1 MMPKPKKTGS
11 RTRNQCKKEAK
22 RLARRKKQRRGDN
35 YQRYQAVKDALKE
48 FYPGEPTG
56 NLARHLNTMAW
67 MISGIVG
74 SKRVNYPEIAKKCPD
89 GTKPSSREKRYYRWV
104 INERVDYTTYYA
116 PYAVALLL
124 NLCNGTLALAID
136 GSEVGRGCLALMV
149 SLIYKG
155 RALPLCWLVVKGSKG
170 HFPEE
175 THIALVQQV
184 AQLIP
189 EETDVIF
196 LGDGEF
202 DGIEL
207 QQTIEDY
214 HWQYVCRTAKDTVI
228 TDQDDEFKGQQL
240 GLGPGDI
247 TSIPDVYFTHELY
260 GPVHVIAW
268 WNKEY
273 KDPIFLVT
281 NMDLAEEA
289 CYWYKKRFR
298 IETFFSDQKSRGF
311 HLHKSH
317 LDKPQRLATLMI
329 AACLAY
335 IWMVFLGTFAKQTG
349 WHKVIHRTDRCDL
362 SLFQLGLSLLEYF
375 LNEGIPIPVAFQMDI
390 HLRGVPH
397 PLPDDF

>member
-1 MMPKPKKTGS
+1 MKKPQKTGNP
-11 RTRNQCKKEAK
+11 TRQQRKKENK
-22 RLARRKKQRRGDN
+22 RLARRHKKYNGDN
-35 YQRYQAVKDALKE
+35 FRRYQAVRFALRQ
-48 FYPGEPTG
+48 FYPVEPKG

-74 SKRVNYPEIAKKCPD
+74 SKRVNYSEIAKKAPD
-89 GTKPSSREKRYYRWV
+89 GTKPPSREKRYYRWV
-104 INERVDYTTYYA
+104 ISKSVEYETYFV

-124 NLCNGTLALAID
+124 NLSNGPLALAID

-149 SLIYKG
+149 SVIYKG
-155 RALPLCWLVVKGSKG
+155 RALPLGWIVVKGSKG

-175 THIALVQQV
+175 THIALVEQV
-184 AQLIP
+184 AELVP
-189 EETDVIF
+189 EGTDVIF

-202 DGIEL
+202 DGIAL
-207 QQTIEDY
+207 QQTVDDY
-214 HWQYVCRTAKDTVI
+214 GWQYVCRTAKDIVL
-228 TDQDDEFKGQQL
+228 TDEGDKFNCQQL
-240 GLGPGDI
+240 GLRPGEFS
-247 TSIPDVYFTHELY
+247 SIPDVAFTRAQY

-268 WNKEY
+268 WDKEY

-281 NMDLAEEA
+281 NMELAEEA
-289 CYWYKKRFR
+289 CFWYRKRFR

-317 LDKPQRLATLMI
+317 IDKPERLAILMI

-335 IWMVFLGTFAKQTG
+335 IWMVYLGTFAKHTG

-362 SLFQLGLSLLEYF
+362 SLFQLGLALLEYF
-375 LNEGIPIPVAFQMDI
+375 LNEGIPIPVAFQMDP
-390 HLRGVPH
+390 HLEGVPY